1 MESDTIKKN
10 WQYFETKKFQN
21 RNVTLCFKHVQCSSF
36 KGTIWLKS
44 SASEHLSRKQT
55 ILGECLTLNLHELSK
70 WGGKIALNRC
80 EQNQMDHTQISS
92 WNYCRALEMT
102 GNLLL
107 ELGEVE
113 KAQQCLGRWIP
124 LTILAKVHKIT

>member
-1 MESDTIKKN
+1 M
-10 WQYFETKKFQN
+10 
-21 RNVTLCFKHVQCSSF
+21 KH
-36 KGTIWLKS
+36 
-44 SASEHLSRKQT
+44 
-55 ILGECLTLNLHELSK
+55 
-70 WGGKIALNRC
+70 KI
-80 EQNQMDHTQISS
+80 DQIQINS